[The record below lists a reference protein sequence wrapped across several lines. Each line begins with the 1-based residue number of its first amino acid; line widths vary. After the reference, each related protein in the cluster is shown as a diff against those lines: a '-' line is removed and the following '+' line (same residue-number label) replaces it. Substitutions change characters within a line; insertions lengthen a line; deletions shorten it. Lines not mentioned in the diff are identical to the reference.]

1 MNITIEKITELP
13 DGGAICTLDMDEE
26 AKNYLIGEGFL
37 AVVRRALENSESA
50 VKPEMLEEVKDDQPR
65 D

>member
-1 MNITIEKITELP
+1 MNITVKAIKEL
-13 DGGAICTLDMDEE
+13 DNGGAICTLDMDEE

-37 AVVRRALENSESA
+37 AVVKRALENSESA
-50 VKPEMLEEVKDDQPR
+50 VKPEMLEEVKDDQPK

>member
-1 MNITIEKITELP
+1 MDITIKAIKEL
-13 DGGAICTLDMDEE
+13 DNGGAICTLDMDEE

>member
-1 MNITIEKITELP
+1 MDITIKMIKELE
-13 DGGAICTLDMDEE
+13 DGSAICTLDMDEE
-26 AKNYLIGEGFL
+26 AKGYLIGEGFL
-37 AVVRRALENSESA
+37 TVITRALETSKSA